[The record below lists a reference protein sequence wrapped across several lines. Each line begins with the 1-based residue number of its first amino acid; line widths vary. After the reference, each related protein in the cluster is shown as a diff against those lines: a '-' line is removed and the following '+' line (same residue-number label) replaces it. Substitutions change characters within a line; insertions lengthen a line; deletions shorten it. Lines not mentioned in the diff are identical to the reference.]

1 MERED
6 RKLENLILRI
16 MMYLKLEIQ
25 YDYLDWETFKK
36 KKKKISLLGFQ
47 TNYGYKPID
56 GFVKKT
62 QQQQQ
67 QNNLSQILQQASCSP
82 HHENTTAL
90 CWVET
95 LLSELAK

>member
-36 KKKKISLLGFQ
+36 KKKKNQFTWISDQLR
-47 TNYGYKPID
+47 I
-56 GFVKKT
+56 
-62 QQQQQ
+62 
-67 QNNLSQILQQASCSP
+67 
-82 HHENTTAL
+82 
-90 CWVET
+90 
-95 LLSELAK
+95 